1 MSFSAIAA
9 LDPSSK
15 HRKIKAFLRFSAGAS
30 ALLSRKKSYYSELP
44 LNKSAGMTTPI
55 AHIAAHSIFMQKRI
69 RAAMAAAENPE
80 KVKYVVKTKSYPPPR
95 IIREVA
101 ELVKR
106 RLSVQ

>member
-1 MSFSAIAA
+1 MNT
-9 LDPSSK
+9 
-15 HRKIKAFLRFSAGAS
+15 
-30 ALLSRKKSYYSELP
+30 

-80 KVKYVVKTKSYPPPR
+80 KVKYVVKTKSYPPPPPPPR